1 MNFPKLLA
9 TASLAGLVGVPG
21 LAAAQRDYD
30 DEPAGGD
37 ATGIYIGGGV
47 GRSTLETDVS
57 TGAFDESDTA
67 WKAFLGYHLDFIPV
81 VKAAVEVGWRDLGNP
96 AAAGSEVEVRGWDYS
111 ALAGIGL
118 GPVELFGRIGR
129 YQYDFTA
136 SGTGDADGTAGLYG
150 VGLGFTLFGLGVRA
164 EYEKLNVP
172 ELDEARM
179 ASVSVLFQF

>member
-1 MNFPKLLA
+1 MYFRNLLA
-9 TASLAGLVGVPG
+9 IVSLAGLVGLPG
-21 LAAAQRDYD
+21 IAAAQRDD
-30 DEPAGGD
+30 PAGGN
-37 ATGIYIGGGV
+37 ATGIYLGGGV
-47 GRSTLETDVS
+47 GRSTLETDLT

-111 ALAGIGL
+111 ALAGFGL
-118 GPVELFGRIGR
+118 GPVELFGRLGR

-136 SGTGDADGTAGLYG
+136 SGTGDADGSANLYG
-150 VGLGFTLFGLGVRA
+150 VGLSFVVFGLGVRA
-164 EYEKLNVP
+164 EYEKLNID
-172 ELDEARM
+172 ELDDARM